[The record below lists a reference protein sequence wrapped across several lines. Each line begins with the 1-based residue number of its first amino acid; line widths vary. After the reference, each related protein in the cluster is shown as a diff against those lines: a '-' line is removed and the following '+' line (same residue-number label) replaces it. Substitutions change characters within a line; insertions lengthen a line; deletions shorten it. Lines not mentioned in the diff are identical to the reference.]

1 MLGATGVPSNISVK
15 SDLLPNCESGG
26 GGGGGLGGT
35 GVIFGVTL
43 ILLSRTSGF
52 TNGSGVRSFICR
64 GWNCRVLAYTMHSLP
79 WTALQC
85 CRHSEPAQCHV
96 PRPARLHPGTAA
108 PNPLHRTGLHQHM
121 PRSSRSRCRTCVEA
135 VADPPPHVA
144 PLPGGATRV
153 PKPALRARFQQF
165 FRGEWPALLEAAA
178 AATNAQTSAAP
189 PQPRQDARADR
200 AVHLAHFGESAA
212 RQALLAEPLVAGD
225 DTTLQHLRDPVRRPV
240 APYEPLGPDILA
252 WCPDS
257 PVEVSCP
264 ALLTNL
270 RRSGRG
276 PSGYMA
282 EMVRLI
288 LDDSAAVDSFGAVA
302 TRLARAQLPATI
314 AQALA
319 LGRLIDLLP
328 VLAPR
333 PSHTASS
340 SSARWTPR

>member
-1 MLGATGVPSNISVK
+1 MFHVPPVFIRGQLRQALYIALACINTCPDPLGVDAERAWK
-15 SDLLPNCESGG
+15 LWLLLPRM
-26 GGGGGLGGT
+26 
-35 GVIFGVTL
+35 
-43 ILLSRTSGF
+43 LLH
-52 TNGSGVRSFICR
+52 
-64 GWNCRVLAYTMHSLP
+64 W
-79 WTALQC
+79 
-85 CRHSEPAQCHV
+85 
-96 PRPARLHPGTAA
+96 
-108 PNPLHRTGLHQHM
+108 
-121 PRSSRSRCRTCVEA
+121 
-135 VADPPPHVA
+135 
-144 PLPGGATRV
+144 PGGATRV

-225 DTTLQHLRDPVRRPV
+225 DTTLQHLRDPARRPV

-257 PVEVSCP
+257 PVELSCP

-314 AQALA
+314 AQALG